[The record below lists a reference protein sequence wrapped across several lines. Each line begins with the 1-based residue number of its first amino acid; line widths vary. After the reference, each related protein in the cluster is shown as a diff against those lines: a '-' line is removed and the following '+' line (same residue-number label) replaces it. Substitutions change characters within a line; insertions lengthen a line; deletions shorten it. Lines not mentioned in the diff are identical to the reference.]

1 MLVNYTLYTLF
12 HLHFPYSLIVHIT
25 TYFLSITYN
34 CPLLPTILFIAQH
47 PNKFSLTQVSNNSL
61 LCNILTSLTH
71 ASFQQFFIAQH
82 PNKSLL
88 YAGFQQAFAV
98 AKSSFV
104 CAFSKYH
111 AKALIVTFL
120 CNRHKTLSCTVSGS
134 CFHSLAIFIIIIAT
148 F

>member
-1 MLVNYTLYTLF
+1 MQVSNK
-12 HLHFPYSLIVHIT
+12 SL
-25 TYFLSITYN
+25 LRN
-34 CPLLPTILFIAQH
+34 ILTSLTHASFQQVFIAQH

>member
-34 CPLLPTILFIAQH
+34 CPLLPTILYF
-47 PNKFSLTQVSNNSL
+47 VR
-61 LCNILTSLTH
+61 NILTILTH
-71 ASFQQFFIAQH
+71 AIFQQFFIAQH
-82 PNKSLL
+82 PNNSLL

-134 CFHSLAIFIIIIAT
+134 CFHSLAIFIIIISA